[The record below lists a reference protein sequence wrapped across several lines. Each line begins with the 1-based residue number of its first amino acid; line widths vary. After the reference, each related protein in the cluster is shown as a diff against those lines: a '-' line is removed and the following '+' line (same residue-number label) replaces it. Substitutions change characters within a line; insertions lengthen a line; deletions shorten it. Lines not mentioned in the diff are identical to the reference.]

1 MAHKMYIDNMLSKK
15 HVGGVMSAITKG
27 EIFTE
32 IVLEIF
38 RLGGTLVAEGD
49 EITREYGL
57 TSARWKVLGA
67 ISLAESPLTVP
78 QIARAMGL
86 TRQGVQ
92 RLVDA
97 MHKDG
102 LLKFQ
107 ENPGHKRAKLIA
119 LSSSGSKAYTKLD
132 QKQKKWARS
141 NSHLLNKEEL
151 QTTLSVLK
159 RVSEQFES

>member
-1 MAHKMYIDNMLSKK
+1 
-15 HVGGVMSAITKG
+15 VPVTTKG

-38 RLGGTLVAEGD
+38 KLGGIMVAEGD
-49 EITREYGL
+49 RLTSEYGL

-67 ISLAESPLTVP
+67 VSLAGLPQTVP
-78 QIARAMGL
+78 QIARTMGL

-92 RLVDA
+92 RLVDV

-102 LLKFQ
+102 LLEFL
-107 ENPGHKRAKLIA
+107 ENPGHKRAKLIG
-119 LSSSGSKAYTKLD
+119 LSKLGKKSYEKLD
-132 QKQKKWARS
+132 QKQKLWARS
-141 NSHLLNKEEL
+141 NSHQINKEEL

-159 RVSEQFES
+159 KVSEQFER

>member
-1 MAHKMYIDNMLSKK
+1 MYIDNILSKMGK
-15 HVGGVMSAITKG
+15 GGVVMPVTTKG

-38 RLGGTLVAEGD
+38 KLGGTLVAEGD
-49 EITREYGL
+49 RITSEYGL

-67 ISLAESPLTVP
+67 ISLAGSPLTVP
-78 QIARAMGL
+78 QIARAKGL

-92 RLVDA
+92 RLVDI

-102 LLKFQ
+102 LLEFL
-107 ENPGHKRAKLIA
+107 ENPEHKRAKLIS
-119 LSSSGSKAYTKLD
+119 LSKLGKKSYEKLD

-141 NSHLLNKEEL
+141 NTHQMNKDEL
-151 QTTLSVLK
+151 EATLSVLK
-159 RVSEQFES
+159 KVSGQFEG